1 MISVALRYQQEHRT
15 TKYMTMTISPYS
27 WIRNAKL
34 ATSTRQ
40 SRYGQ
45 SIAHLRTGF
54 QHNCQVYGV
63 TLSNRKRDI

>member
-34 ATSTRQ
+34 ATSTISVRTIDRPPSNWFSAQ
-40 SRYGQ
+40 LS
-45 SIAHLRTGF
+45 SLRR
-54 QHNCQVYGV
+54 HP
-63 TLSNRKRDI
+63 IE